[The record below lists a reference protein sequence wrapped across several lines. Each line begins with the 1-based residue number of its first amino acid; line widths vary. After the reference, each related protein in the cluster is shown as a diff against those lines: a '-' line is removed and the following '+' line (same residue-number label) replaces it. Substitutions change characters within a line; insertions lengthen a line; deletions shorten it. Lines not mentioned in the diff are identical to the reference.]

1 VFLLREKQNIV
12 QYLLNVSGDPL
23 MLQTFRQGAGN
34 VALFLAVGGIGVA
47 V

>member
-1 VFLLREKQNIV
+1 VFLLREKQNIM
-12 QYLLNVSGDPL
+12 QYLLNICGYAF

-34 VALFLAVGGIGVA
+34 VAMFVAVSGIGVA